1 MAIFLLLSA
10 VLLLVY
16 SPWSQNDMRR
26 FAVEMMNRNGLKTE
40 IAALR
45 LKFPLDIEV
54 EGLKLDMPGQA
65 ISAGR
70 LEASVEVLPLLTG
83 HARLSE
89 AILDSASFTIG
100 TPDSAMYMTINGRSL
115 KLNKADVALA
125 SMDINLEAIRQP
137 SPPR

>member
-1 MAIFLLLSA
+1 MKVITYIRKSLKILLWTVMAIFLLLSA

-65 ISAGR
+65 ISA
-70 LEASVEVLPLLTG
+70 
-83 HARLSE
+83 
-89 AILDSASFTIG
+89 
-100 TPDSAMYMTINGRSL
+100 
-115 KLNKADVALA
+115 
-125 SMDINLEAIRQP
+125 
-137 SPPR
+137 